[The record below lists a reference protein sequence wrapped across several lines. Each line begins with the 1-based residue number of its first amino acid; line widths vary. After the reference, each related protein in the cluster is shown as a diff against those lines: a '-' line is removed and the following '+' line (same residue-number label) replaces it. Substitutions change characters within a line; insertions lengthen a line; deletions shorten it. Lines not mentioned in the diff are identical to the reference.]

1 MRRTLTSPVALLC
14 AGLLMAAPCLA
25 QTAGRSGKPAG
36 SEAPPPVRVVP
47 VMGRVTW
54 PGHDLSG
61 TQVRIYADPQQ
72 TKLLEVYP
80 CGGPGGAFVLALA
93 PGTYYLMAVSDQDGD
108 RKPSSGDGLGFFG
121 VTDPAT
127 RPQPLVV
134 DEGSDVLSVVIPI
147 SFRIGEGGRLE
158 PVTVEALPL
167 GGDTGAQVSG
177 HVTGLPDTR
186 CARYVLLIPMG
197 AQVPPQ
203 ATAVGS
209 DGAFQLTA
217 SPGGYYLLAVEDLN
231 DSGNVDCGDLF
242 GLLDYE
248 HDMGPSLP
256 VLRLSA
262 ESPLN
267 DVTLDLRW
275 ALDREGRLR
284 TGDGDELG
292 PRIQLATF
300 PAVCAG
306 TVIRAGKAVAD
317 AEVRL
322 YADESLTRLCRA
334 VHTDAEGKFVV
345 AVPAASY
352 VVAALRD
359 VNGDRQ
365 LGPGDEVGFLG
376 VDENNLAAK
385 PARLSLQPGELRSGT
400 VLPLV
405 AVLDAE
411 GKPKPLESGEK
422 TGG

>member
-1 MRRTLTSPVALLC
+1 
-14 AGLLMAAPCLA
+14 
-25 QTAGRSGKPAG
+25 
-36 SEAPPPVRVVP
+36 
-47 VMGRVTW
+47 MGRVTW

-108 RKPSSGDGLGFFG
+108 KKPSSGDGLGFYG
-121 VTDPAT
+121 VTGPAD

-134 DEGSDVLSVVIPI
+134 DQGSDVLSVVIPI
-147 SFRIGEGGRLE
+147 SFQITEGGRLE
-158 PVTVEALPL
+158 PVAVEALPL

-177 HVTGLPDTR
+177 HVTGLPDTC

-203 ATAVGS
+203 AAQVGP
-209 DGAFQLTA
+209 DGAFTLTA

-231 DSGNVDCGDLF
+231 DSGSIDCGDLF
-242 GLLDYE
+242 GLVDYE
-248 HDMGPSLP
+248 PSMGPSLP

-262 ESPLN
+262 ERPIT

-275 ALDREGRLR
+275 ALDNEGRLR

-292 PRIQLATF
+292 PRIQLASF
-300 PAVCAG
+300 PAVWSG
-306 TVIRAGKAVAD
+306 MVTRLGKPVAN

-322 YADESLTRLCRA
+322 YADEALTRLCRA
-334 VHTDAEGKFVV
+334 VHTDADGKFVV

-352 VVAALRD
+352 VVTVLRD

-365 LGPGDEVGFLG
+365 VGPGDEVGFLG
-376 VDENNLAAK
+376 VDESNLAAK
-385 PARLSLQPGELRSGT
+385 PARLTLRAGELKNG
-400 VLPLV
+400 VMLPLV
-405 AVLDAE
+405 AVIDPE
-411 GKPKPLESGEK
+411 GKPVALGEEQK
-422 TGG
+422 AGGQG